1 MNTTRTTRLC
11 FKIKRRNNP
20 IDPHLAIISQG
31 CWGLY
36 SLCSCV
42 YPNDVATVPAAPSL
56 FSLLDIFILFYFI
69 LFILGFSSSPS
80 WLIFV
85 PPNQHS
91 TTATT
96 WLLLPLLLDEAV
108 AWIVL
113 AASPRFE
120 WQSIDPPTS
129 ARHALVSRFDR
140 IRGRPRILM
149 VSLAETPAQLDLS
162 TAIMYIGCSCVIFF
176 LRRCALCKLGS
187 SSAGGR
193 KMDRS
198 SAILQRH
205 VSTTCKM
212 FPTDPIPPP
221 SWLTNGFILSLV
233 HSTAAGFCLSYCPRW
248 HCVQLVVLVVV
259 LAAVWQLHILRFVIE

>member
-1 MNTTRTTRLC
+1 MLRQCQQRRLSSVSW
-11 FKIKRRNNP
+11 I
-20 IDPHLAIISQG
+20 
-31 CWGLY
+31 Y
-36 SLCSCV
+36 
-42 YPNDVATVPAAPSL
+42 L
-56 FSLLDIFILFYFI
+56 FYFILFYFI
-69 LFILGFSSSPS
+69 YFGFFFFPILAHFRPAQ
-80 WLIFV
+80 
-85 PPNQHS
+85 PTNQHS